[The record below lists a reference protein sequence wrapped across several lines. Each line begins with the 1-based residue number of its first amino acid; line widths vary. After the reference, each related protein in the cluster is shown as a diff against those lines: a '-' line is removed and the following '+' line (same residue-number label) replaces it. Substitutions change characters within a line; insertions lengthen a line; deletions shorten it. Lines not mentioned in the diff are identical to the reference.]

1 MNTSLRPLIPSRGH
15 NTMTRVEYEWSVTSA
30 IQSDDVTPFIV
41 SLSEMHF
48 CWETN
53 IESEKSYD
61 GYQILNCPM
70 IIFTD
75 SVL

>member
-1 MNTSLRPLIPSRGH
+1 MNTSLRPAHPQSRSQH
-15 NTMTRVEYEWSVTSA
+15 NVYYEWSVTSA

-41 SLSEMHF
+41 NHSEMHF
-48 CWETN
+48 CWKTN

-61 GYQILNCPM
+61 CSQILNCPM